1 MDIFIEARVSRAL
14 ISVNNA
20 HMRRCLLRQYH
31 TQGTYKIADRPAT
44 DGSMR
49 LEFLRRRF
57 SRTRRLI
64 VATRRTPRPAGCR
77 LVKAAD

>member
-1 MDIFIEARVSRAL
+1 LRRLFGRGATTVMDIFIEARVSRAL

-44 DGSMR
+44 DG
-49 LEFLRRRF
+49 FD
-57 SRTRRLI
+57 
-64 VATRRTPRPAGCR
+64 AP
-77 LVKAAD
+77 